1 MKEKDIKRFII
12 NIIVAILP
20 LIIGFACFGIAN
32 YVLGDEYEICRIEFV
47 LTSLITIAATFA
59 GFVLTSV
66 SILIGLSS
74 SPIMKKIR
82 KNGSLTE
89 LRIRYTESLI
99 LSVVLVAFCV
109 ILGGVIGDSTCI
121 KKGWLM
127 VGVGVLTSYFWSMIT
142 TGYYLLSIIGM
153 APEDSKKEDSET
165 ATVPKGRFRV

>member
-1 MKEKDIKRFII
+1 MKEKNIKRVIN
-12 NIIVAILP
+12 NIIVTILP
-20 LIIGFACFGIAN
+20 LIIGFACSGIAN
-32 YVLGDEYEICRIEFV
+32 YILGDEYEICRIEFV

-82 KNGSLTE
+82 KNDSLTE

-99 LSVVLVAFCV
+99 FSVLLVAFCV

-121 KKGWLM
+121 KKAWL
-127 VGVGVLTSYFWSMIT
+127 VIGAGVLISFLWSMLT

-153 APEDSKKEDSET
+153 APEDPKQGSEF
-165 ATVPKGRFRV
+165 ATIPKGKFRV

>member
-1 MKEKDIKRFII
+1 MKVKKSKQVT
-12 NIIVAILP
+12 NNIVAVFLP
-20 LIIGFACFGIAN
+20 LIIGFAC
-32 YVLGDEYEICRIEFV
+32 LGAACFILADEYEICRIEFV

-82 KNGSLTE
+82 KNGSLKE

-109 ILGGVIGDSTCI
+109 VLGGVIGDSTCI
-121 KKGWLM
+121 RKIWLII
-127 VGVGVLTSYFWSMIT
+127 GVGILTSFLWSMIT

-165 ATVPKGRFRV
+165 ATVPKGEFRV